1 MKRVLLRRRETLR
14 QSVSLALQEVLAR
27 DEASVG
33 DAGDAAVDTDYRE
46 INSRLVEAESREL
59 DLVERAL
66 ERMRE
71 GRYGKCEDCAKQIP
85 ARRLQALPYAT
96 ACIRCQ
102 RRQEQ
107 PRAEKDGEALITEE
121 PRIPQLLVEGGWS
134 SCDVLVRSANEA
146 PRK

>member
-1 MKRVLLRRRETLR
+1 MKGILLRRRETLR
-14 QSVSLALQEVLAR
+14 QSVSGALQEVGAR

-46 INSRLVEAESREL
+46 INSRLVEAESCEL

-66 ERMRE
+66 ERMGE

-96 ACIRCQ
+96 TCIRCQ

-107 PRAEKDGEALITEE
+107 TRAEEEREALITEE
-121 PRIPQLLVEGGWS
+121 PRIPQLLDEGRRS
-134 SCDVLVRSANEA
+134 SWALDARPS
-146 PRK
+146 